1 MALQETSGPVR
12 NPLEKDCFGKRFRH
26 VQTGF
31 PQDVGHFPKMEVSC
45 VVQGSQALLAYHWAR
60 QASLSWFQTVL
71 TTMDLNWF
79 QDRRE
84 KSMKLY
90 QFTLESVRIK
100 HLQWSSA
107 FISKFLVALPPFLK
121 LSLSARPRSR
131 PMRCTR
137 FLPLFCCT
145 TLELLWM
152 PPQGIPLTVSRASHG
167 TCRHLF
173 FQIVTCVQQKQYEAR
188 VFQNGCVWK
197 WGSAW

>member
-60 QASLSWFQTVL
+60 QASLSWFQTVW

-121 LSLSARPRSR
+121 LSMSARPRSR

-137 FLPLFCCT
+137 FLPYFVVRHWSCYGCHRKASLSQCRERHMALPDIFFSNRDLCPT
-145 TLELLWM
+145 KAIWSE
-152 PPQGIPLTVSRASHG
+152 GVS
-167 TCRHLF
+167 
-173 FQIVTCVQQKQYEAR
+173 
-188 VFQNGCVWK
+188 K
-197 WGSAW
+197 WVCLKMG